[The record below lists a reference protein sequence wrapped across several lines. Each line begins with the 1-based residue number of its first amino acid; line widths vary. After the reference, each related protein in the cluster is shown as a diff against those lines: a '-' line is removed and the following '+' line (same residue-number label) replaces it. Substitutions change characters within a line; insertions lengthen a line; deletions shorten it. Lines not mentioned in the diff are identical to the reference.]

1 VVEPISLNIF
11 GPYLRFMNWRI
22 AIIPVLMVLAA
33 ALGAGCTGTPPGPAT
48 TPTPVVTT
56 TLPLTTM
63 ATPPPVTPGNCI
75 EPGPTEAPDPRYVI
89 QVDVNRNPISLNKI
103 VTVTFQGGK
112 GQLLTSRVDVT
123 ITRDDCSS
131 ETKSIVRPSSG
142 SIIAGS
148 SVSFNGSDRDRIEV
162 TATINGVP
170 YKIIDQIY
178 QFQVR
183 P

>member
-1 VVEPISLNIF
+1 
-11 GPYLRFMNWRI
+11 MNWKI
-22 AIIPVLMVLAA
+22 AIVPILMVLAA
-33 ALGAGCTGTPPGPAT
+33 ALGAGCTGTSPAP
-48 TPTPVVTT
+48 TPTPTPEVTVTQPPT
-56 TLPLTTM
+56 TI

-75 EPGPTEAPDPRYVI
+75 EPGPTETPDPRYVVK
-89 QVDVNRNPISLNKI
+89 VDVNRDPISLNKKI
-103 VTVTFQGGK
+103 TVTFQGGK

-131 ETKSIVRPSSG
+131 ETKSIVRPDSG

-148 SVSFNGSDRDRIEV
+148 SVSFNGSNRDRIEV

-170 YKIIDQIY
+170 YKIIDDIY
-178 QFQVR
+178 TFQVR